1 MNNEVCDILIVGTGP
16 AGLAAAIELLQSGI
30 GRVMLLEKGKSHQQR
45 HCNAMAT
52 GKCNNCRMCA
62 VLSGVGGA
70 SGVLGGKLC
79 FFPAG
84 ERLAES
90 TGFSSVEANG
100 EILSFLERNNLT
112 PTLSLSNQAISAGNF
127 QNAGLMCFKDYYA
140 RPLLRP
146 VLQRLFLKFTENVK
160 SMGGIIKT
168 GAEVIDITSGKG
180 ENRFSVV
187 YNLSGE
193 QKIVEVRKCI
203 LLATGRS
210 GAHFLSNLFPNIGI
224 SKWPNKV
231 DVGIRLEIPSQC
243 LTNLPLNL
251 QDPKFKIYENTPNE
265 VRTLCWCRG
274 GQLSTTN
281 IEGIQLVD
289 GHFGDKWQPVTSVS
303 IVSRIPVPEG
313 SFPLTYAI
321 KQFADG
327 DGFGRPVNQNLAE
340 FIGIH
345 GPKRAGTV
353 RISSANLR
361 LASQEVN
368 LKSVITKPI
377 VTSIIEMLEE
387 LNHLVRGSLFNS
399 RDAHV
404 YAPVIDK
411 FWERPSLDADL
422 MTAIPG
428 LYVAGDATGLG
439 RGIIQGLFS
448 GIVAAQSIA
457 HHELES
463 SLLSSNSERV
473 LLEVG

>member
-1 MNNEVCDILIVGTGP
+1 MNNEICDVLIVGAGP
-16 AGLAAAIELLQSGI
+16 AGLASAIELLQSDTM
-30 GRVMLLEKGKSHQQR
+30 RVVLLEKGKSHQQR

-52 GKCNNCRMCA
+52 GKCNNCQMCA

-70 SGVLGGKLC
+70 SGMLGGKLC

-84 ERLAES
+84 ACLS
-90 TGFSSVEANG
+90 THIGFSPIEANG
-100 EILSFLERNNLT
+100 EILSFLERNNLNS
-112 PTLSLSNQAISAGNF
+112 TLGLSNQAIPAGNF
-127 QNAGLMCFKDYYA
+127 RNVGIMGFKDYYA
-140 RPLLRP
+140 RRLLKP
-146 VLQRLFLKFTENVK
+146 DLQQLFVKMVK
-160 SMGGIIKT
+160 SVIFRGGIIKT

-281 IEGIQLVD
+281 IEGIHLVD
-289 GHFGDKWQPVTSVS
+289 GHFGEKWQPVTSVS
-303 IVSRIPVPEG
+303 IVSRIPVPEN
-313 SFPLTYAI
+313 SFPLSHAI
-321 KQFADG
+321 KQFNHT
-327 DGFGRPVNQNLAE
+327 PNLKGPLHQSLAQ
-340 FIGIH
+340 FLGIRF
-345 GPKRAGTV
+345 PKRGVSTMAKTY
-353 RISSANLR
+353 LR
-361 LASQEVN
+361 LSNQEVN
-368 LKSVITKPI
+368 LSSIITKPI
-377 VTSIIEMLEE
+377 LTGIIEMLEE
-387 LNHLVRGSLFNS
+387 LNNLVSGRLFNS
-399 RDAHV
+399 NDAHI

-411 FWERPSLDADL
+411 FWERPSLDANL
-422 MTAIPG
+422 MTDIPG

-448 GIVAAQSIA
+448 GIVVAQSIVRSEIEA
-457 HHELES
+457 
-463 SLLSSNSERV
+463 SLILSNSEAA